1 MVVSIHL
8 MDLTNLVPST
18 EEMCEF
24 VQLLNSKVSLYER
37 KHYLELKEDVYV
49 KTHHRA

>member
-1 MVVSIHL
+1 

-18 EEMCEF
+18 EEMCDF
-24 VQLLNSKVSLYER
+24 VQLLNSRVSLYER
-37 KHYLELKEDVYV
+37 EHYLELKEDVYG